1 MNLQSLLLSS
11 DDKTTRVLRRVLG
24 GLEISL
30 EHCTDV
36 DAATRQLTRHRF
48 EAVILDSEN
57 ERANAR
63 MLAGVR
69 SAPCNK
75 HAVVVAVVDR
85 RSDQWQGLTKDAD
98 FVLYKP
104 VAFEQAQRSFRA
116 ARYLMKCECRRTAR
130 VTVQF
135 PVSFLSADKKSEQR
149 GITSDISEGGMAAV
163 RFSRLSKMSSPT
175 RLRFTLPGTDHVVEC
190 TAELAWENAQSEAG
204 FRFVDL
210 SPEDREHL
218 RQWLSPYYFDY
229 HVPGGAITQAAQP
242 EFAPA
247 TE

>member
-1 MNLQSLLLSS
+1 MNLQSLLVSS

-24 GLEISL
+24 GLEISV

-57 ERANAR
+57 EPANAR

-75 HAVVVAVVDR
+75 YAVVVVVVDR
-85 RSDQWQGLTKDAD
+85 RTDQRQGLTKDAD
-98 FVLYKP
+98 FLLYKP
-104 VAFEQAQRSFRA
+104 VSFEQAQRSFRA
-116 ARYLMKCECRRTAR
+116 ARYLMKCESRRNTR
-130 VTVQF
+130 VAVQF
-135 PVSFLSADKKSEQR
+135 PVSLLGPNGKAQQR
-149 GITSDISEGGMAAV
+149 AVTSDISEGGMAV
-163 RFSRLSKMSSPT
+163 RFSSLSKKSSPA

-204 FRFVDL
+204 FRFADL
-210 SPEDREHL
+210 SREDRESL
-218 RQWLSPYYFDY
+218 REWLRPYYFDY
-229 HVPGGAITQAAQP
+229 QVPGGALMQAAQP